1 MQSDAMAMPNQKK
14 KNLTLGLILAS
25 VVVVFFIG
33 FIVRLTYFGAPKKPQ
48 MMPISSVP
56 ATPSV
61 GNAKP

>member
-1 MQSDAMAMPNQKK
+1 MAAQEQKK

-25 VVVVFFIG
+25 VVAVFFIG

-56 ATPSV
+56 AAPSV